1 MLPFSL
7 ILSCLI
13 MISTACHNDHYDLN
27 ASSYVLTAEQDA
39 GSEKWRDYLYNQ
51 LHKRSSDKALFRT
64 AELDEAIP
72 DDAKEIHVELATD
85 LKNDYCIQYEHKKIL
100 IRVKTA
106 KISTWMSYQLIETLG
121 QVKKEVAVDD
131 LPPAFIDFKTQCKDF
146 DFAYREP
153 HYKPNTNV
161 DYAAILGTNNLDS
174 EWGIWGHNITRI
186 IQDEPGVWATDAGQ
200 INKEQFCFSSEAL
213 YNQLHNYILDNFSS
227 DPSEGMKFMIA
238 PNDNK
243 ISCTCDQCKTAGNT
257 STNAASAVVL
267 LLNKLAKEF
276 RQHQFF
282 TIRYHSV
289 NLPSDFSLEPNAGI
303 FFSSIDLPKS
313 TKIKDN
319 QALQRFN
326 KEIHAWKPKAKEI
339 FLWDYS
345 SNFDDY
351 LTPLPSLSVLK
362 AQLQAYKKE
371 GVKGVFLNASGYDY
385 SSFDDVKTY
394 VSAALMIN
402 SNLDIAPLIDKYFK
416 KFYPKSH
423 QLLSAYYQ
431 KLESDF
437 VNKGKPYSLYAG
449 YSEVRQSYFNE
460 MDFLKLNSSLQALYP
475 SMEGS
480 EQAAV
485 AQLLAAFRY
494 TRLQIAYS
502 QGLKKT
508 GAFEIVNQRVQLKPS
523 TIALLAEL
531 TKDIQSEKIQVY
543 KESDGDLKT
552 YITEW
557 NQYASLSQ
565 KPNQLKSSQLLQ
577 VVNEQ
582 KEVLPKSSLVDGI
595 LGFANDFHQGWLTSS
610 KSMTFTID
618 VNTFSDKKELQMR
631 FLKNERHQYGI
642 PEKVECWQ
650 GGKLIYQSEIK
661 DPSPSNNTFTLSI
674 PLSNFDAAKASKIKI
689 STRNPSLSRLG
700 LDEVQVFN

>member
-13 MISTACHNDHYDLN
+13 MISTACHSDHYDLN
-27 ASSYVLTAEQDA
+27 ASSYILTAEQDA
-39 GSEKWRDYLYNQ
+39 GSEKWRDYLHHQ
-51 LHKRSSDKALFRT
+51 LYKRSSDKALFRI
-64 AELDEAIP
+64 AEVGEAIP
-72 DDAKEIHVELATD
+72 EGAKEIHVEVASD
-85 LKNDYCIQYEHKKIL
+85 LKNDYCIEYAHKKIH
-100 IRVKTA
+100 IRVKTER
-106 KISTWMSYQLIETLG
+106 ISTWMSYQLIETLG
-121 QVKKEVAVDD
+121 QIKKEIAVSD
-131 LPPAFIDFKTQCKDF
+131 LPPAIIDFKTQCKDF

-153 HYKPNTNV
+153 HYQPNIDV
-161 DYAAILGTNNLDS
+161 DYAVILGTSNLDI
-174 EWGIWGHNITRI
+174 EWGIWGHNITRV
-186 IQDEPGVWATDAGQ
+186 IQDEEGVWATDRGH
-200 INKEQFCFSSEAL
+200 ITKEQFCFSSEAF
-213 YNQLHNYILDNFSS
+213 YNQLHDYIVDNFSS

-238 PNDNK
+238 PNDNL
-243 ISCTCDQCKTAGNT
+243 ISCTCNQCRAAGNT
-257 STNAASAVVL
+257 PTNAASAVVL

-276 RQHQFF
+276 RHHQFY

-289 NLPSDFSLEPNAGI
+289 NQPPVFSLEPNAGI
-303 FFSSIDLPKS
+303 FFSSINLPKS

-319 QALQRFN
+319 SALQRFN
-326 KEIHAWKPKAKEI
+326 KEIQAWKPKAKEI

-394 VSAALMIN
+394 VAAALMIN
-402 SNLDIAPLIDKYFK
+402 SDLDIAVLIDKYFK

-423 QLLSAYYQ
+423 QLLSTYYQ

-437 VNKGKPYSLYAG
+437 VNKVKPYSLYAG
-449 YSEVRQSYFNE
+449 YSEIRHSYFNE
-460 MDFLKLNSSLQALYP
+460 TEFLKLNEALQALYP
-475 SMEGS
+475 SMEGG
-480 EQAAV
+480 EQTAV
-485 AQLLAAFRY
+485 AQLLAAFRF
-494 TRLQIAYS
+494 TRLQIAYFH
-502 QGLKKT
+502 GLKKT
-508 GAFEIVNQRVQLKPS
+508 GAFEVVNQRVQPKSS

-531 TKDIQSEKIQVY
+531 ARDADSGRVRVY
-543 KESDGDLKT
+543 KENDGDLKT
-552 YITEW
+552 YIAEW

-565 KPNQLKSSQLLQ
+565 RPNQLKSSQMLQ

-595 LGFANDFHQGWLTSS
+595 LGFTNDFHQGWLTSS
-610 KSMTFTID
+610 RSMTFTFD
-618 VNTFSDKKELQMR
+618 ANAFSGKKELQMR

-650 GGKLIYQSEIK
+650 GGQLIYQMDVS
-661 DPSPSNNTFTLSI
+661 DPRAADKIFTLRI
-674 PLSNFDAAKASKIKI
+674 PLSNFDASKTSKIKI
-689 STRNPSLSRLG
+689 STTNQRSSRLG